1 MSCILKMNA
10 FDRDT
15 EYDDSRKI
23 VSYIP
28 SFNSKSKVKFDCV
41 AVFEKLIFSSNL
53 TFYPTNDIF
62 RYLTLYCLSLLKFLI
77 SWSLIIFVRRLYLTV
92 LTFMSI
98 MN

>member
-41 AVFEKLIFSSNL
+41 AVFDKLIL
-53 TFYPTNDIF
+53 ARI
-62 RYLTLYCLSLLKFLI
+62 
-77 SWSLIIFVRRLYLTV
+77 
-92 LTFMSI
+92 
-98 MN
+98 